1 MKSRNNQP
9 IFDAERKS
17 PDGDKGKRHRFLSWS
32 VFNRDL
38 MQLEFFK
45 RLLEEA
51 ADKSVPLLERL
62 KFLAVFSSN
71 LDEFFMVRV
80 SGLKEMLEADE
91 LEPMPGELSPAD
103 QLRVIR
109 ERVLPMVEE
118 HSRLLRDEVI
128 PGLKDAGVVIVPYES
143 LTKAVKKHLSDYFMK
158 NVFLMLTPQA
168 VDPAHPF
175 PYMSNLSL
183 NIGLTAERHA
193 DHAHTGALISGEYA
207 TEETV
212 RFVRIKVPP
221 LCPRLVPVNEGEQRF
236 VLMEELIEANIHHLF
251 VSAQLSKGYMFR
263 VTRDADVEIREDKA
277 ADLLGLIRE
286 SLRERRFGLPVRL
299 EVSSQMPQEM
309 VDYLVKSMG
318 IQRDDVYVVDS
329 VLGAG
334 SLMELYD
341 LDRPDLRDKPI
352 QMTVPASL
360 RRKTSPFD
368 ALKKQDVLLH
378 HPYTSY
384 TTVVEFIQ
392 AAARDPQVVA
402 IKICLYRTGKNSPIP
417 KALIEASERGK
428 QVTAV
433 VEIKARFDEEN
444 NIEWATRLAES
455 GVHVVYGLV
464 NLKTHSKLA
473 LVVRREADGLQTY
486 THVATGNYNPT
497 TSRLYTDLGLL
508 TSDPEI
514 GEDATDLFNF
524 LTGFSLQK
532 EYKQLLVAPV
542 NLRQRMLSLIERER
556 EHAEAGRE
564 AYIAAKVNR
573 LTDLDTVDA
582 LYRASQAG
590 VKIDL
595 IVRGSCMLRPG
606 VPGLSQTVHVR
617 SIVGRFLEHSRI
629 FHFANGGD
637 DEVYIGSA
645 DWMSRNMDRRVEVVT
660 PVRDEQ
666 LKSYLKDV
674 VVPAYLRDNIAAR
687 ILTAEGTYQK
697 PQIGVNEEPFHSQL
711 FFEGRNSAPSGGI
724 VNPLKRRRLWAKHA
738 Q

>member
-1 MKSRNNQP
+1 MTSKRKQTL
-9 IFDAERKS
+9 FDPERKANL
-17 PDGDKGKRHRFLSWS
+17 PKRSRTDQFLAWS

-38 MQLEFFK
+38 MQLEFFR

-51 ADKSVPLLERL
+51 ADNSVPLLERL

-91 LEPMPGELSPAD
+91 LEPMPGELTPID

-109 ERVLPMVEE
+109 ERVVPMVKE
-118 HSRLLRDEVI
+118 HSRLLRDTVL
-128 PGLKDAGVVIVPYES
+128 PGLKEAGVEIVSYSS
-143 LTKAVKKHLSDYFMK
+143 LNKTEKRGLAEYFKK

-168 VDPAHPF
+168 VDPSRPF

-193 DHAHTGALISGEYA
+193 DHAHTGALISGEFA
-207 TEETV
+207 SEDTV

-221 LCPRLVPVNEGEQRF
+221 LCQRLVPVTQTENRF
-236 VLMEELIEANIHHLF
+236 VLLEELIEANIQELF
-251 VSAQLSKGYMFR
+251 VSAQLSEGYLFR

-277 ADLLGLIRE
+277 ADLLGMIKE

-299 EVSSQMPQEM
+299 EVSSKMPPQMVE
-309 VDYLVKSMG
+309 YLTQSLEIKP
-318 IQRDDVYVVDS
+318 DDVYEVDS
-329 VLGAG
+329 VLSAG
-334 SLMELYD
+334 GLMQLYD
-341 LDRPDLRDKPI
+341 LDLPDLKDKPI
-352 QMTVPASL
+352 QMTVPAAL
-360 RRKTSPFD
+360 RRKVSPFE

-384 TTVVEFIQ
+384 TTVVDFIQ
-392 AAARDPQVVA
+392 DAARDPQVVA

-444 NIEWATRLAES
+444 NIEWATRLAEA

-464 NLKTHSKLA
+464 NLKTHSKVA
-473 LVVRREADGLQTY
+473 LVVRREDDGLKTY
-486 THVATGNYNPT
+486 THVSTGNYNPT
-497 TSRLYTDLGLL
+497 TSRLYTDLGVL

-532 EYKQLLVAPV
+532 EYKRLMIAPV
-542 NLRQRMLSLIERER
+542 NLRGRMLKLIERETNN
-556 EHAEAGRE
+556 AEAGRP
-564 AYIAAKVNR
+564 AGITAKINR
-573 LTDLDTVDA
+573 LTDLDTIDA

-606 VPGLSQTVHVR
+606 VSGLSQTVHVR

-629 FHFANGGD
+629 FHFANGGE

-645 DWMSRNMDRRVEVVT
+645 DWMARNMDRRVEVVT
-660 PVRDEQ
+660 PILDPAHRA
-666 LKSYLKDV
+666 YLKDV
-674 VVPAYLRDNIAAR
+674 VLSAYLRDNVTAR
-687 ILTAEGTYQK
+687 ILTADGEYKK
-697 PQIGVNEEPFHSQL
+697 PTIGVGEEPFNSQL
-711 FFEGRNSAPSGGI
+711 FFEGRNSSPAGGS
-724 VNPLKRRRLWAKHA
+724 VHPLKRRLWARPA

>member
-1 MKSRNNQP
+1 MKASKNQP
-9 IFDAERKS
+9 LFDPERKTTVGKKS
-17 PDGDKGKRHRFLSWS
+17 KGRFLAWS

-38 MQLEFFK
+38 MQIEFFR

-62 KFLAVFSSN
+62 KFLSVFSSN

-91 LEPMPGELSPAD
+91 LEPMPGELSPEE
-103 QLRVIR
+103 QLRAIR
-109 ERVLPMVEE
+109 ERVLPLVEE

-128 PGLKDAGVVIVPYES
+128 PGLKDAGVVIARYSS
-143 LTKAVKKHLSDYFMK
+143 LTKAEKKRMAEYFMK
-158 NVFLMLTPQA
+158 DVFLLLTPQS

-193 DHAHTGALISGEYA
+193 DHEHTGALISGEFSTDDA
-207 TEETV
+207 V

-221 LCPRLVPVNEGEQRF
+221 LCPRLVAVKEGEQRF
-236 VLMEELIEANIHHLF
+236 VLLEELIEANIHHLF
-251 VSAQLSKGYMFR
+251 VSAHLSKGYMFR
-263 VTRDADVEIREDKA
+263 VTRDADVEIRDDKA
-277 ADLLGLIRE
+277 ADLLGMIKE

-299 EVSSQMPQEM
+299 EVSSKMPRDM
-309 VDYLVKSMG
+309 VEYLTQSLE
-318 IQRDDVYVVDS
+318 IEPNDVYEVES
-329 VLGAG
+329 ILSAG
-334 SLMELYD
+334 GLMELYD
-341 LDRPDLRDKPI
+341 LDRPDLKDKPI
-352 QMTVPASL
+352 QMVPPPPL
-360 RRKTSPFD
+360 RRRSSPFEVI
-368 ALKKQDVLLH
+368 KRQDVLLH

-392 AAARDPQVVA
+392 HAARDPQMVA

-444 NIEWATRLAES
+444 NIEWAARLAES

-464 NLKTHSKLA
+464 NLKTHSKVA
-473 LVVRREADGLQTY
+473 LVVRREDHGLQTY

-497 TSRLYTDLGLL
+497 TSKLYTDLGLV
-508 TSDPEI
+508 TSDPDI

-532 EYKQLLVAPV
+532 EYKRLLIAPV
-542 NLRQRMLSLIERER
+542 NLRERMLSLIERER
-556 EHAEAGRE
+556 EHAEAGRP
-564 AYIAAKVNR
+564 ARIAAKVNR
-573 LTDLDTVDA
+573 LTDLDTIDA

-590 VKIDL
+590 VRIDL
-595 IVRGSCMLRPG
+595 IVRGACMLRPG
-606 VPGLSQTVHVR
+606 VAGISQTVHVR

-629 FHFANGGD
+629 FHFANGGED
-637 DEVYIGSA
+637 DVYIGSA
-645 DWMSRNMDRRVEVVT
+645 DWMARNFDRRVEVVT
-660 PVRDEQ
+660 PVLDSH
-666 LKSYLKDV
+666 LKSYLKDTV
-674 VVPAYLRDNIAAR
+674 LPAYLRDNVTAR
-687 ILTAEGTYQK
+687 ILTADGVYKK
-697 PQIGVNEEPFHSQL
+697 PQIGPDEEPFNSQL
-711 FFEGRNSAPSGGI
+711 FFEGRNSAPPTGSVTPI
-724 VNPLKRRRLWAKHA
+724 RRKRLWAKA
-738 Q
+738 R